1 VRVFDELISNAYRNI
16 DPDFCLSTLW
26 DNLLITRDW
35 RIWIIDYK
43 QAFRSNKHLEHPET
57 LMRCDRAMLASLRM
71 LNNDALRLKLGK
83 YLSTEQIEAL
93 EVRRELIVKHFAEQ
107 IANKGESAV
116 LYDLPP
122 GR

>member
-1 VRVFDELISNAYRNI
+1 M
-16 DPDFCLSTLW
+16 TM
-26 DNLLITRDW
+26 DW

-57 LMRCDRAMLASLRM
+57 LMRCDSSLRM